1 MTIREVSAMTG
12 MREDTLRY
20 YEQIGVIPQV
30 PRNKW
35 GVRTYQEPVLQK
47 IFLVQKLKAAG
58 MPLKGHQAVYGSSC
72 QGGAAAHR
80 AAQAA
85 GADQER
91 AAAQDRQPAVLH
103 AAGPAAAGRD
113 GNGAIGN
120 QTGKGRIL

>member
-35 GVRTYQEPVLQK
+35 GGAHLSGAGFAEDLSRPEAEGGGH
-47 IFLVQKLKAAG
+47 AAQ
-58 MPLKGHQAVYGSSC
+58 GHQAVYGSSC
-72 QGGAAAHR
+72 QRGAAAYC

-91 AAAQDRQPAVLH
+91 AAALDRQPAVLH